1 MVGLVVLAGGQSR
14 RMGQDKARMAGGIRR
29 ILDEA
34 KAAGLSPRIV
44 LADRSAFGGPD
55 DCFSSDFTDAELG
68 EKLGHLGTG
77 GGCRTLF
84 VHSLADEYVPPH
96 VDVPALAARFV
107 AAAGGPSTAEALLVP
122 EASHSLATPPDVAAE
137 HLFPA
142 VDRLLR
148 AVK

>member
-1 MVGLVVLAGGQSR
+1 MLKKAEAMIKDGRGDEIITLQYGFVPLSASR
-14 RMGQDKARMAGGIRR
+14 FASLTGR
-29 ILDEA
+29 
-34 KAAGLSPRIV
+34 
-44 LADRSAFGGPD
+44 GGPD
-55 DCFSSDFTDAELG
+55 DVFSSDFTDAELG
-68 EKLGHLGTG
+68 EKLGHLGG
-77 GGCRTLF
+77 GSCRTLF

>member
-1 MVGLVVLAGGQSR
+1 MTTTVRGPWL
-14 RMGQDKARMAGGIRR
+14 
-29 ILDEA
+29 
-34 KAAGLSPRIV
+34 
-44 LADRSAFGGPD
+44 RSVA
-55 DCFSSDFTDAELG
+55 L
-68 EKLGHLGTG
+68 
-77 GGCRTLF
+77 
-84 VHSLADEYVPPH
+84 H

>member
-1 MVGLVVLAGGQSR
+1 MSPSFEVWDRETTFYACGAGGRQSR
-14 RMGQDKARMAGGIRR
+14 ERKREGDPQN
-29 ILDEA
+29 
-34 KAAGLSPRIV
+34 
-44 LADRSAFGGPD
+44 
-55 DCFSSDFTDAELG
+55 FTDAELG

-107 AAAGGPSTAEALLVP
+107 AAAGGPATAEALLVP